1 MATSQTNKR
10 YAYRFI
16 KRLFDIVFSAAV
28 IVVLFIPSIM
38 LCVAICLDS
47 PGFPIY
53 IQRRVGRISTNGEIV
68 TFPMF
73 KFRSMY
79 KDADERLA
87 ELQHLNEADGPLF
100 KIKDDPRVTKI
111 GKFIRKHS
119 LASVII
125 GTPGDGESTKSLS
138 RSANSSLDLQLCEC
152 RPGLCSTCN
161 SHYKPFEFLS
171 LGIFGGVPSLSRNLV
186 GCNGF
191 SPSEESAIRF
201 SFLGFGKDG
210 ACAAW

>member
-1 MATSQTNKR
+1 
-10 YAYRFI
+10 
-16 KRLFDIVFSAAV
+16 
-28 IVVLFIPSIM
+28 M

-47 PGFPIY
+47 PGFPVY

-68 TFPMF
+68 TFSMF

-87 ELQHLNEADGPLF
+87 ELQYLNEADRPLF

-125 GTPGDGESTKSLS
+125 GTPGDGG
-138 RSANSSLDLQLCEC
+138 
-152 RPGLCSTCN
+152 RPNPYCVQQFPHLTCN
-161 SHYKPFEFLS
+161 YVS
-171 LGIFGGVPSLSRNLV
+171 IARNFTQLTIIIINHLNS
-186 GCNGF
+186 CLWGF
-191 SPSEESAIRF
+191 SGGRF
-201 SFLGFGKDG
+201 RSL
-210 ACAAW
+210 

>member
-1 MATSQTNKR
+1 MATSQTNKQ
-10 YAYRFI
+10 YAYGFF

-79 KDADERLA
+79 KDADKRLA

-119 LASVII
+119 LDELPQFLNCFLGQLSTVGPRPALPNEVNKYDSKAMKRLSVK
-125 GTPGDGESTKSLS
+125 PGITGFWQVRG
-138 RSANSSLDLQLCEC
+138 RSDLTFDEMVDLDLLYIKE
-152 RPGLCSTCN
+152 RSIKTDLWLIIKTIRVV
-161 SHYKPFEFLS
+161 LT
-171 LGIFGGVPSLSRNLV
+171 GG
-186 GCNGF
+186 
-191 SPSEESAIRF
+191 
-201 SFLGFGKDG
+201 G
-210 ACAAW
+210 AY